1 MPRNEA
7 VRKTL
12 KPVYESYAGWSE
24 DISAVR
30 QFADLPTNAQR
41 YVAGMAKAL
50 LDVAYEGLDWPTA
63 DQLPNLRYLG
73 VGPEPSQI
81 IKDVPAMADLIKLA

>member
-1 MPRNEA
+1 M
-7 VRKTL
+7 RKTL

-24 DISAVR
+24 DISTMR
-30 QFADLPTNAQR
+30 QFEDLPANAQR
-41 YVAGMAKAL
+41 YVAGMAKAV
-50 LDVAYEGLDWPTA
+50 LDVAYERLDWPA
-63 DQLPNLRYLG
+63 DDLLPNLRYLG